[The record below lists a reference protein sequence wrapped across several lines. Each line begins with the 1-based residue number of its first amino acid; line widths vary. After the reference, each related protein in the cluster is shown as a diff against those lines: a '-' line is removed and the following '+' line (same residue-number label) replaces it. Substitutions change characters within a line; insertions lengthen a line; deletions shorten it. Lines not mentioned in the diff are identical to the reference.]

1 MGDGCRRLGLLVKQ
15 AREEK
20 GWTQQE
26 LADEMDVD
34 VRTVQRLEEGL
45 VNPTLTAVAGYFFL
59 LNISPNV
66 ATYEDSVED
75 ALKMDHIYRELQEL
89 SEEQF
94 ARLWESACHIRKW
107 RGNHPEIVT
116 LEDYRRVMREGKGD

>member
-1 MGDGCRRLGLLVKQ
+1 MGEGCRRLGLLVKQ

-34 VRTVQRLEEGL
+34 VRTVRKLENGEG
-45 VNPTLTAVAGYFFL
+45 NPTLTAVAGYFFL

-66 ATYEDSVED
+66 ATYEDNVED
-75 ALKMDHIYRELQEL
+75 ALKMDRIYRQLQEL
-89 SEEQF
+89 SGEQF
-94 ARLWESACHIRKW
+94 TRLWESASHMRRW
-107 RGNHPEIVT
+107 RENHPEIVT
-116 LEDYRRVMREGKGD
+116 LEDYQRVMGERQGD